1 MINLKKIICA
11 CLAAV
16 TLTPNVL
23 VSAESGTNTGNP
35 KVVIIDPNTEKKDKD
50 KESNFSEKV
59 KSFFYMDNEK
69 VKKYLT
75 SRTAII
81 TGSVVG
87 GAVWSSLMLFAGS
100 RIQKSKTYNL
110 VSENEKIEKCHK
122 ILKEFLSEEDIKNI
136 FGDPHT
142 FEFKQRMRFL
152 VHANNDGFDA
162 PKSAEECLNMYKR
175 NCVVYEK
182 NISRLR
188 MQVVTEEEKAKK
200 ELYYFLIKNPL
211 GLILYCKN
219 NQKNEDDK
227 ISRVFDLQGKY
238 LSEEEC
244 EELKEKYDLDLKENK
259 KITNLSELRIEQ
271 KESELGGCSSV
282 TTHQGDREN
291 YRQFYSNEYESKH
304 LRLAC
309 EYKDGKIQDR
319 DLSPIKI

>member
-1 MINLKKIICA
+1 MINFKKIICA

-100 RIQKSKTYNL
+100 RIQKSKTDNL
-110 VSENEKIEKCHK
+110 VSDHNPVNECY
-122 ILKEFLSEEDIKNI
+122 EFLKGCLSEDDIKNI
-136 FGDPHT
+136 FGEPNT

-152 VHANNDGFDA
+152 VHANNDGFDV
-162 PKSAEECLNMYKR
+162 PKSAEECLNVYKR
-175 NCVVYEK
+175 NCGVYEK
-182 NISRLR
+182 NIGWTYA
-188 MQVVTEEEKAKK
+188 VTEKK
-200 ELYYFLIKNPL
+200 IVERELHYFIIKNPL

-219 NQKNEDDK
+219 NQKNKDDK

-244 EELKEKYDLDLKENK
+244 EELKEKYGLDLKENK
-259 KITNLSELRIEQ
+259 EITNLSELRIEQ

-291 YRQFYSNEYESKH
+291 YRQFYSNEYASKH

-319 DLSPIKI
+319 DLSPITI